1 MGVDEDA
8 VSGAILETMS
18 YLRRRPAARVAMIAL
33 AVYAALLVVGP
44 VAHTDLAD
52 HVKSSTHCQVCAAN
66 PLAARIEPRAAA
78 SAATLPALGEVA
90 GVLPAG
96 VVSPVPFRTSG
107 RSPPA

>member
-1 MGVDEDA
+1 
-8 VSGAILETMS
+8 MS
-18 YLRRRPAARVAMIAL
+18 YFRRRPSVRLAIAAL

-66 PLAARIEPRAAA
+66 PLAARIEPRVAACA
-78 SAATLPALGEVA
+78 PALPAMGEVA
-90 GVLPAG
+90 GVRAPG
-96 VVSPVPFRTSG
+96 FVSPVPFRTSG